1 MCDFR
6 NKKNKPESH
15 TNILFS
21 NSVQIFVYF
30 SLAANEYQMEDAQLA
45 IERYIMSRIYTHAM
59 FPNGDG
65 DIMRDQYV
73 GKYVL
78 IEKKIFL
85 S

>member
-1 MCDFR
+1 MTFEI
-6 NKKNKPESH
+6 KKNKPESH

-21 NSVQIFVYF
+21 NSVQIYVYF

-78 IEKKIFL
+78 LEKKIFCHE
-85 S
+85 